1 MPPLDCAVGLSEPFT
16 INSCDA
22 GECEGECEGMAGS
35 MSEKVLEKNSG
46 ETMFVFLCDTGIDVT
61 LREVVS
67 GIDNV
72 GLF

>member
-1 MPPLDCAVGLSEPFT
+1 
-16 INSCDA
+16 
-22 GECEGECEGMAGS
+22 